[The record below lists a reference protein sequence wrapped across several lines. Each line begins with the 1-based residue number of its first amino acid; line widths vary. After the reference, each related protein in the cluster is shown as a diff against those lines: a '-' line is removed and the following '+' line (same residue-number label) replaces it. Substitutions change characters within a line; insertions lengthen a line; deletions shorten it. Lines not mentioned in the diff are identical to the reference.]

1 VAPSNGAGLGAG
13 SEPTG
18 QRPIDPGGILRALR
32 ASAIPVALAV
42 LAVTVVAYL
51 LASNATK
58 HYSATATIV
67 GDTSSATTTDAATDA
82 RLLATNLARLNS
94 ARVLDAA
101 ARRLP
106 GETRASLQ
114 SKVTATTA
122 SDANVID
129 VTAEDISAAGAA
141 RMANT
146 VARTFLTQHAAD
158 QRATI
163 ARTRQALER
172 SIAAITASG
181 GRAADVAA
189 LRSSLDDLVVES
201 ANAGRDLQLTDPA
214 EPPASAIAPRPL
226 RVAVLA
232 FLGALAL
239 AVLIVALREHWAPA
253 GRREADGL
261 ADVPLLASLPEAP
274 GASAWDRA
282 LAAMARR
289 PPPGMRPMLDAA
301 AARRGRSRA
310 ARAARVRTQTDEA
323 LRSMLATILLEL
335 PPRDRRVILVASPE
349 HGPRSAWLTANLA
362 RALAEAGEE
371 TLALSSDLGSRLLTD
386 ALGVAF
392 TPGLSQ
398 ALEQARTGTAVL
410 NAVPVP
416 GVDALSVVPGGGPP
430 RDGVGLMRPDA
441 VEALFAAFAS
451 GQYTYVVIDTPG
463 LLTSPEGRIVAAHAD
478 AAVLASPVSSSPAEL
493 EELRRLLEGL
503 DVRVLGA
510 VGVPARTAATPRA
523 RDSRPAMRRATVD
536 APPPAPAVEE
546 DATPAPTANGSGG
559 HSAEALVLLKY
570 LRAVG
575 RPLTFAELVDA
586 LGGDTPPA
594 RVRQCTRELLDAG
607 EIERRGAGRRGDPF
621 LYSLPEA

>member
-1 VAPSNGAGLGAG
+1 M
-13 SEPTG
+13 
-18 QRPIDPGGILRALR
+18 RALGR
-32 ASAIPVALAV
+32 SAIPVALAV
-42 LAVTVVAYL
+42 LAVTVVAYI

-94 ARVLDAA
+94 AQVLDAA

-114 SKVTATTA
+114 TKVTATTA

-129 VTAEDISAAGAA
+129 VTAEDVSAAGAA

-146 VARTFLTQHAAD
+146 VARTFLVQHAAD

-253 GRREADGL
+253 GRRETDGL
-261 ADVPLLASLPEAP
+261 VDVPVLASLPEAP

-282 LAAMARR
+282 LAVLAPRA
-289 PPPGMRPMLDAA
+289 PGGMLDGAL
-301 AARRGRSRA
+301 ARRGRSRA
-310 ARAARVRTQTDEA
+310 ARDARVRAQTDEA

-349 HGPRSAWLTANLA
+349 RGPRSAWLTANLA

-416 GVDALSVVPGGGPP
+416 GADALSVVPGGGPP

-463 LLTSPEGRIVAAHAD
+463 LLASPEGRIVAAHAD
-478 AAVLASPVSSSPAEL
+478 AAVLASPVSSAPGEL
-493 EELRRLLEGL
+493 DELRRLLEGL

-510 VGVPARTAATPRA
+510 VGVPARTAAISRA
-523 RDSRPAMRRATVD
+523 RDSRPATRPATMD
-536 APPPAPAVEE
+536 APAPAPAPVVE
-546 DATPAPTANGSGG
+546 DAAPPTPTSTPTANGSSG

-570 LRAVG
+570 MRAVG

-607 EIERRGAGRRGDPF
+607 DIERRGAGRRGDPF
-621 LYSLPEA
+621 TYCLPEA